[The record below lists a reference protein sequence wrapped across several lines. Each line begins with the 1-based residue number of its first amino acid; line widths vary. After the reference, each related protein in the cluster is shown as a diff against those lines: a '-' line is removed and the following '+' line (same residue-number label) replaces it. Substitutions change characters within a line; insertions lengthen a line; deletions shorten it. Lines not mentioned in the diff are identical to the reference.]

1 MNFDWCHLFNFRRR
15 LSEASRP
22 KLKSLFAKVAS
33 NLSVNMRK
41 NREMSKTALN
51 DSNEKQSSPTD
62 RDNNGDDIEQQPSTI
77 DSAQQS
83 TTISRDH
90 IQQSDAESTHSSADE
105 LIDNIEMDVKVDKAL
120 LGQIYVDP
128 MIAKLKITDVILPLS
143 AISPVEHRFEI
154 YFYF

>member
-1 MNFDWCHLFNFRRR
+1 MIDVICLHFRRR

-41 NREMSKTALN
+41 NREMSKTALI
-51 DSNEKQSSPTD
+51 DSSEKQPSTTD
-62 RDNNGDDIEQQPSTI
+62 RDNNDDYTEQQSSAI

-83 TTISRDH
+83 TTISGDH
-90 IQQSDAESTHSSADE
+90 IQHSDAESTHSSADE
-105 LIDNIEMDVKVDKAL
+105 PSDNDETDAKIDKSM

-143 AISPVEHRFEI
+143 AISPVEYRFEI
-154 YFYF
+154 YFHF